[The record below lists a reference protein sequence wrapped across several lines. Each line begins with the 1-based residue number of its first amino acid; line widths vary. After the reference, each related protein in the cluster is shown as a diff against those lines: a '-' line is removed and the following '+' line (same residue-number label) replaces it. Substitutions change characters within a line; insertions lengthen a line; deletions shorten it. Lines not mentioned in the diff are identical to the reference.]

1 MIIAPLLMNI
11 TLCLHSLLVTEE
23 VCSLVDLMKRMMRKE
38 NRIKTIMM
46 KIMVKQMV
54 RGWKMEMIMLK
65 GIKTMIR

>member
-1 MIIAPLLMNI
+1 MVMINKHRPMMTILSM
-11 TLCLHSLLVTEE
+11 
-23 VCSLVDLMKRMMRKE
+23 MKRMMRKE